1 MKTKLK
7 NTILIIIGLICFYLA
22 FGLLTPAMP
31 FKPGLQE
38 MKTDRAFVYA
48 RNVASLDPSYN
59 DIDSY
64 MAMAEKFH
72 GMKFKR
78 PVCFYVMS
86 SKLASRWYTPW
97 LNPNIKGLAFVTGD
111 IIYVAS
117 IKRPYP
123 MKSYL
128 MHELSHALL
137 YQNASCAKK
146 LRMHRLPWVMEG
158 AAVAFG
164 GPDYM
169 GNQEFTANFSK
180 FRVTVPDAADLPFS
194 NPKQFSSGLLYPV
207 YGDFSKYLIE
217 KYGEKKYHTFL
228 KRFIDEPDQPH
239 ILVKEIF
246 GVDLHNLARQFIKK
260 INYRQ

>member
-7 NTILIIIGLICFYLA
+7 NTILIIIGLICFYLV
-22 FGLLTPAMP
+22 FGPLMPAMP

-48 RNVASLDPSYN
+48 RNVESLDPSYN

-78 PVCFYVMS
+78 PVRFYVMS
-86 SKLASRWYTPW
+86 SKLASRWYTPC
-97 LNPNIKGLAFVTGD
+97 LNPNIKGLAFFTGD
-111 IIYVAS
+111 IIYIAS
-117 IKRPYP
+117 IDRAYP

-137 YQNASCAKK
+137 YQNASFASK

-169 GNQEFTANFSK
+169 GNKEFTERFAK
-180 FRVTVPDAADLPFS
+180 FKVKTSGDEGLPFD

-207 YGDFSKYLIE
+207 YGDFTKYLIE
-217 KYGEKKYHTFL
+217 KYGEKKYQKFL
-228 KRFIDEPDQPH
+228 ERFIEDPDQPH
-239 ILVKEIF
+239 VIAKEIF
-246 GVDLHNLARQFIKK
+246 GSDLHNLAGQFIKN